1 MTAQSSIL
9 AQPKRTNPHSDGA
22 DVYDDGHLRVEH
34 SNYYVACRG
43 HSLQLPR
50 KEFLIV
56 SRLARN
62 VERVVAAEEIWRAA
76 WGASVEFNAES
87 LHVHIYRLRRK
98 LASHSLAI
106 ETMVGVGYRLH
117 VARMNTNGDAS
128 VVR

>member
-1 MTAQSSIL
+1 MPAQSSTL
-9 AQPKRTNPHSDGA
+9 VQPSRANRNTNGT

-34 SNYYVACRG
+34 SNYYIACGG

-50 KEFLIV
+50 KEFLII

-62 VERVVAAEEIWRAA
+62 VERTVAAEEIWRAA
-76 WGASVEFNAES
+76 WGAGAELNAES

-98 LASHSLAI
+98 LAAHNLAI

-117 VARMNTNGDAS
+117 VARANT
-128 VVR
+128 RE